1 VLSRPTRLRWLA
13 GRRTDQ
19 EAWDVYEGVAGAP
32 IALACARPR
41 AWFEVRRW
49 VTDLAREIAAQQ
61 PGDHP
66 PLELDRVWILDS
78 GRAKLLDDPTSD
90 LPPATDRLA
99 DGIGLLRA
107 VAGMARAQDRQPWP
121 LSAMRFL
128 TALAEAPPAS
138 AAELASRTE
147 AAVRG
152 RAAITRGWRGLSI
165 AGLLAMPVLTAAMT
179 AGVLLMMSRS
189 LAATPVETRVA
200 AYMLRELDR
209 HDGGPNA
216 LTLADRE
223 AAEIVL
229 ASRYRSVLA
238 DKSLY
243 TPERPLRLAAQH
255 KTLADRI
262 LHRSVDPRSAEVA
275 TARPAVRSLLEDGAR
290 LELPPM
296 GPVTLMLVYG
306 TLVMAALV
314 GLLTALAT
322 RGMILRM
329 LGFEIVK
336 TDGRLAGR
344 WRVFARAAIA
354 WSPLLL
360 PAFLSTG
367 LGGIASNLTGLVIIM
382 ATALALQLAGA
393 IAAIAHPSRGLQ
405 DRVAGTWIVP
415 R

>member
-1 VLSRPTRLRWLA
+1 
-13 GRRTDQ
+13 
-19 EAWDVYEGVAGAP
+19 
-32 IALACARPR
+32 
-41 AWFEVRRW
+41 
-49 VTDLAREIAAQQ
+49 
-61 PGDHP
+61 
-66 PLELDRVWILDS
+66 
-78 GRAKLLDDPTSD
+78 
-90 LPPATDRLA
+90 
-99 DGIGLLRA
+99 
-107 VAGMARAQDRQPWP
+107 MARAQDRQPWP